1 MWFRNYKK
9 KAAAAA
15 PPATIAP
22 AILLAEASPTNWAA
36 VTLLPYG
43 AVTLLPYA
51 AVTLFPYPVPLAYPP
66 VVVAEPAQVGRVM
79 VME

>member
-1 MWFRNYKK
+1 MK

-22 AILLAEASPTNWAA
+22 ATLLAKAAPVKWAA
-36 VTLLPYG
+36 V
-43 AVTLLPYA
+43 ALLPYA
-51 AVTLFPYPVPLAYPP
+51 PVPLAYPP
-66 VVVAEPAQVGRVM
+66 VGVAELVQVGHVW